1 MDELAIDVRNVSKAY
16 NIWASPAARL
26 KGPLLARLGQLPFLP
41 VGLAERLSA
50 RSHRSLRRF
59 YALHDISL
67 QVRRN
72 ETVGIVGRNG
82 SGKSTLLQI
91 IAGTVTPS
99 AGTVAVRGRIAAL
112 LELGSGFNPEFT
124 GRENVY
130 LNGAILGLS
139 KGEVDRK
146 FDDIAAF
153 ADIGSFLD
161 QPLKTCSSGMQMRLA
176 FAVIANIDAD
186 VLLIDEALAV
196 GDAYFVQKCMRFLR
210 RFQERGTIL
219 FVSHDTGAVISLC
232 TRAILLDQGVAR
244 IDGSPKTIAET
255 YLAALMESLQGPS
268 VVEADRFL
276 APDAGQDGTAPSP
289 PAAPGDWMFPAEGAA
304 FSRSFGKG
312 GATIRSVR
320 LHDSQGA
327 AVHNVE
333 GGEPVCL
340 TIQAVASQDLF
351 SPIIGFYVKDRLGQN
366 LFGENTYG
374 TSVSAAPTLRTGT
387 TVEARF
393 CFSMPRL
400 PMGDYSVCAAIAEGT
415 QQLHVQHHW
424 VHDALF
430 FKSLC
435 VSASSG
441 LVGIPVTAELV
452 LP

>member
-1 MDELAIDVRNVSKAY
+1 MDELAIDVRSVSKAY

-26 KGPLLARLGQLPFLP
+26 NGPLLARLGQLPFLP

-99 AGTVAVRGRIAAL
+99 AGTVDRQTAESRPCSSSGPASTRSSRGARTSTSTARSWAC
-112 LELGSGFNPEFT
+112 
-124 GRENVY
+124 
-130 LNGAILGLS
+130 S

-161 QPLKTCSSGMQMRLA
+161 QPLKTYSSGMQMRLA
-176 FAVIANIDAD
+176 FAVIANVDAD

-244 IDGSPKTIAET
+244 LDGSPKTIAET
-255 YLAALMESLQGPS
+255 YLAALIGVSSGPS
-268 VVEADRFL
+268 RGRGWSQRWPL
-276 APDAGQDGTAPSP
+276 TGGQDGISGRRPRGASRRLDV
-289 PAAPGDWMFPAEGAA
+289 PGRG
-304 FSRSFGKG
+304 
-312 GATIRSVR
+312 RSVLPIVR
-320 LHDSQGA
+320 QGRG
-327 AVHNVE
+327 HH
-333 GGEPVCL
+333 PVR
-340 TIQAVASQDLF
+340 
-351 SPIIGFYVKDRLGQN
+351 P
-366 LFGENTYG
+366 
-374 TSVSAAPTLRTGT
+374 P
-387 TVEARF
+387 
-393 CFSMPRL
+393 PR
-400 PMGDYSVCAAIAEGT
+400 
-415 QQLHVQHHW
+415 
-424 VHDALF
+424 
-430 FKSLC
+430 
-435 VSASSG
+435 
-441 LVGIPVTAELV
+441 
-452 LP
+452 